1 MAARRVGAMKI
12 ASVVRRLLPV
22 AVIFCVG
29 AGSAVAGSGFT
40 IFDAIKEAVRSN
52 PGVGEAA
59 ADRRATETNL
69 RQSQATLLPQVHID
83 ASTGPERFNEM
94 DITPPPQGNNQTLY
108 GSTASVVLR
117 QKLFDGLSSINEI
130 WRQAA
135 RVDASA
141 YRVHER
147 TELTALDAAEA
158 YIDVVRFTRLISV
171 AADNLA
177 AHRKLLANVEARF
190 KGGRS
195 GEGDLDQA
203 RERVAAAEAQL
214 ADFQQSLD
222 AARATYRKVVGT
234 EPYNLRAPGR
244 LNAMPSSKDDA
255 LAVALKFNPTIRA
268 AQSDVDA
275 AKYAFHGTA
284 GNFLPQVSLEARA
297 SRGQNVDEVFGRQS
311 DESAKVVLSWDIFTS
326 GLNSWKRAEAAERYT
341 EATMAHAR
349 LQRGALESLDKA
361 WGARTIT
368 SSRVEALVRQ
378 VDYDRKAIVAYTK
391 EYELGQRSLID
402 LLNSENQLYVALVSL
417 ESTRAVAVFADYQ
430 LLAAMGQLL
439 SYLKAP
445 VPADAAPLETIPL
458 GVFPTKLPPILIH
471 LPRSGP
477 EPLNPVTVPAAPFVP
492 GHMQYA
498 GETAN
503 DAIERRWPS
512 TALGAGPHWPGEPQ
526 AAPMVPSIGMDW
538 AAGMM
543 SVPLTASGAH

>member
-1 MAARRVGAMKI
+1 MRLYGAMRFS
-12 ASVVRRLLPV
+12 SVLRWVLPA
-22 AVIFCVG
+22 AVVLCAGGEGVI
-29 AGSAVAGSGFT
+29 AGSPFT
-40 IFDAIKEAVRSN
+40 IFDAINEAVHSN
-52 PGVGEAA
+52 PAVGEASA
-59 ADRRATETNL
+59 NRRATETNL

-83 ASTGPERFNEM
+83 ASTGPERFNEQ
-94 DITPPPQGNNQTLY
+94 DVTPPPQGNNAWLQ
-108 GSTASVVLR
+108 GSTASVVVR
-117 QKLFDGLSSINEI
+117 QKLFDGLSSINDI

-158 YIDVVRFTRLISV
+158 YIDVVRFTRLISI
-171 AADNLA
+171 ASDNLA
-177 AHRKLLANVEARF
+177 AHQKLLANVEARF
-190 KGGRS
+190 KGGRA

-203 RERVAAAEAQL
+203 RERVAAAQAQL
-214 ADFQQSLD
+214 VDFQQSLD
-222 AARATYRKVVGT
+222 SARATYRRVVGQ
-234 EPYNLRAPGR
+234 EPFNLRPPGR
-244 LNAMPSSKDDA
+244 LNGLPNSKDDA

-284 GNFLPQVSLEARA
+284 GNFLPQVSLEAKA

-326 GLNSWKRAEAAERYT
+326 GLNSWKRAEASERYT

-368 SSRVEALVRQ
+368 SGRVAALLRQ
-378 VDYDRKAIVAYTK
+378 VDYDRKAISAYTK

-417 ESTRAVAVFADYQ
+417 ESSRSVAVFADYQ

-439 SYLKAP
+439 SYVKSP
-445 VPADAAPLETIPL
+445 VPAEAAPLDTIPL
-458 GVFPTKLPPILIH
+458 GIFPTKLPPILIR

-477 EPLNPVTVPAAPFVP
+477 EPLNPALVPPGPAPYVP
-492 GHMQYA
+492 GPMKYA
-498 GETAN
+498 GESPGA
-503 DAIERRWPS
+503 EVGRRWPS
-512 TALGAGPHWPGEPQ
+512 VALMVPHLPGEPQ
-526 AAPMVPSIGMDW
+526 APPTAPSIDADW
-538 AAGMM
+538 ASGMLTA
-543 SVPLTASGAH
+543 PLTMGAAR

>member
-1 MAARRVGAMKI
+1 
-12 ASVVRRLLPV
+12 VV
-22 AVIFCVG
+22 VILC
-29 AGSAVAGSGFT
+29 AGGVSAIAGSGFT
-40 IFDAIKEAVRSN
+40 IFDAINEAVRSN

-59 ADRRATETNL
+59 ANRRATETNL

-94 DITPPPQGNNQTLY
+94 DVTPPPQGNNQTLY

-117 QKLFDGLSSINEI
+117 QKLFDGLQSINEI
-130 WRQAA
+130 WRQTA

-171 AADNLA
+171 ASDNLA
-177 AHRKLLANVEARF
+177 AHRKLLSNVEARF
-190 KGGRS
+190 KGGRA

-214 ADFQQSLD
+214 ADFRVSLD
-222 AARATYRKVVGT
+222 GARATYRKVVGT

-244 LNAMPSSKDDA
+244 LNGLPASKDDS

-268 AQSDVDA
+268 AQADADA
-275 AKYAFHGTA
+275 ARYAFHGTA

-349 LQRGALESLDKA
+349 LQRAALESLDKA

-368 SSRVEALVRQ
+368 TDRVAALIRQ
-378 VDYDRKAIVAYTK
+378 VDFDRKAITAYTK

-417 ESTRAVAVFADYQ
+417 ESSRSVAVFADYQ

-439 SYLKAP
+439 SYLKSP
-445 VPADAAPLETIPL
+445 VPSEAAPLETVPL
-458 GVFPTKLPPILIH
+458 GVFPTKLPPILLH

-477 EPLNPVTVPAAPFVP
+477 EPLNPVRVPAAPAVP
-492 GHMQYA
+492 YSPGPMQYA
-498 GETAN
+498 GETAT
-503 DAIERRWPS
+503 DAIGRRFPT
-512 TALGAGPHWPGEPQ
+512 TASVGGPHWPGEPQ
-526 AAPMVPSIGMDW
+526 APPAAPSIEMNW
-538 AAGMM
+538 AAGML
-543 SVPLTASGAH
+543 SVPLR

>member
-1 MAARRVGAMKI
+1 MSLGL
-12 ASVVRRLLPV
+12 VVRRLLPV
-22 AVIFCVG
+22 ALILC
-29 AGSAVAGSGFT
+29 AGGVSAIAGSGFT

-69 RQSQATLLPQVHID
+69 RQSQATLLPQVHLD

-177 AHRKLLANVEARF
+177 AHRKLLENVEARF

-214 ADFQQSLD
+214 ADFRVSLD
-222 AARATYRKVVGT
+222 ASRATYRRVVGM
-234 EPYNLRAPGR
+234 EPFNLRAPGR
-244 LNAMPSSKDDA
+244 LNGLPGSKDDA

-349 LQRGALESLDKA
+349 LQRAALESLDKA

-368 SSRVEALVRQ
+368 SDRVAALIRQ
-378 VDYDRKAIVAYTK
+378 VDFDRKAIAAYTK

-402 LLNSENQLYVALVSL
+402 LLNAENQLYGALISL
-417 ESTRAVAVFADYQ
+417 ESSRSVAVFADYQ

-439 SYLKAP
+439 SYLKSP
-445 VPADAAPLETIPL
+445 VPAEVAPLETVPL
-458 GVFPTKLPPILIH
+458 GVFPTKLPPILVH

-477 EPLNPVTVPAAPFVP
+477 EPLNAAVVPAGPPVPYAPGP
-492 GHMQYA
+492 MQYA
-498 GETAN
+498 GETAT
-503 DAIERRWPS
+503 DAISRRFPNAS
-512 TALGAGPHWPGEPQ
+512 ASAGPQHWPGEPQ
-526 AAPMVPSIGMDW
+526 APPAAPSIEMNW
-538 AAGMM
+538 AAGML
-543 SVPLTASGAH
+543 SVPLR

>member
-1 MAARRVGAMKI
+1 MI
-12 ASVVRRLLPV
+12 AGGP
-22 AVIFCVG
+22 
-29 AGSAVAGSGFT
+29 FT
-40 IFDAIKEAVRSN
+40 IFDAINEAVRSN
-52 PGVGEAA
+52 PAVGEASA
-59 ADRRATETNL
+59 NRRATETNL

-83 ASTGPERFNEM
+83 ASTGPERFNEQ
-94 DITPPPQGNNQTLY
+94 DVTPPPQGNNAWLQ
-108 GSTASVVLR
+108 GSTASVVVR

-158 YIDVVRFTRLISV
+158 YIDVVRFTRLISI
-171 AADNLA
+171 ASDNLA
-177 AHRKLLANVEARF
+177 AHQKLLANVEARF

-203 RERVAAAEAQL
+203 RERVAAAQAQL

-222 AARATYRKVVGT
+222 AARATYRRVVGQ
-234 EPYNLRAPGR
+234 EPFNLRPPGR
-244 LNAMPSSKDDA
+244 LNGLPASKDDS

-284 GNFLPQVSLEARA
+284 GNFLPQVSLEAKA
-297 SRGQNVDEVFGRQS
+297 SRGRNVDEVFGRQS

-326 GLNSWKRAEAAERYT
+326 GLNSWKRAEASERYT

-349 LQRGALESLDKA
+349 LQRGAFKSLDKA

-368 SSRVEALVRQ
+368 SSRVAALLRQ
-378 VDYDRKAIVAYTK
+378 VDYDRKAITAYTK

-417 ESTRAVAVFADYQ
+417 ESSRSVAVFADYQ

-439 SYLKAP
+439 SYVKSP
-445 VPADAAPLETIPL
+445 VPAEAAPLDTIPL
-458 GVFPTKLPPILIH
+458 GIFPTKLPPILIR

-477 EPLNPVTVPAAPFVP
+477 EPLNPAQVPPAPYVP
-492 GHMQYA
+492 GPMKYA
-498 GETAN
+498 GESPG
-503 DAIERRWPS
+503 EEVGRRWPS
-512 TALGAGPHWPGEPQ
+512 AALLVPHLPGEPQ
-526 AAPMVPSIGMDW
+526 APPTALSIDADW
-538 AAGMM
+538 ARGMLAA
-543 SVPLTASGAH
+543 PLTMGAAR